1 MASPSDE
8 NTMNTTNATVLV
20 ADISHQVKRAN
31 EMGATHLQISTLDV
45 VWLIEMA
52 KRDIARSEH
61 PDNDNL
67 QLLHEMVAQLC
78 VRLGANADEVPCDV
92 WHLDVLIG
100 QLQRSLEDATRQLAP
115 LQSTQITVR
124 P

>member
-1 MASPSDE
+1 
-8 NTMNTTNATVLV
+8 MNTTNATVLV

-31 EMGATHLQISTLDV
+31 ELSATHLQLPILDV
-45 VWLIEMA
+45 VWIIEMA

-61 PDNDNL
+61 PDDDNL

-78 VRLGANADEVPCDV
+78 VKLGAKPDEVPCDI
-92 WHLDVLIG
+92 WHLEVLVG
-100 QLQRSLEDATRQLAP
+100 QLQRRLVDAVNQLTP
-115 LQSTQITVR
+115 LQSTQIKVA

>member
-1 MASPSDE
+1 MARIAIKGS
-8 NTMNTTNATVLV
+8 MNTTNATVLV

-31 EMGATHLQISTLDV
+31 EMGATHLQLPVLDV

-61 PDNDNL
+61 PDDDNL

-78 VRLGANADEVPCDV
+78 VRLGADPDEMPCDV
-92 WHLDVLIG
+92 WHLAERIERLQNDLHAATS
-100 QLQRSLEDATRQLAP
+100 QLTP
-115 LQSTQITVR
+115 LQSTQIKVV